1 MAMFK
6 GDTSGGH
13 EVGTV
18 IGAGVKVEGN
28 FTGEGNVVVDG
39 QLQGSLKTKHNVQI
53 GAGAFV
59 KANVEAHDV
68 HLAGDLHGNVRA
80 TGKLILAP
88 SAKLTGNVEAG
99 SLSIA
104 EGANFN
110 GKCAMLNSQSSAEP
124 TK

>member
-6 GDTSGGH
+6 GDNSSGH

-39 QLQGSLKTKHNVQI
+39 QLQGSLKTKHNVQV
-53 GAGAFV
+53 GAGALV
-59 KANVEAHDV
+59 KANVEAHDIQ
-68 HLAGDLHGNVRA
+68 LAGELHGNVKA
-80 TGKLILAP
+80 TGKLVLAP
-88 SAKLTGNVEAG
+88 SAKLTGNVEVG

-104 EGANFN
+104 EGASFN
-110 GKCAMLNSQSSAEP
+110 GKCAMLSSQNSVAAV
-124 TK
+124 K